1 MAPAKPRRLI
11 SSLSLPRRSTAP
23 GAVFLLQPNAQ
34 VCGDFFYPRSSL
46 CLLFLSSANPPRQ
59 NAMNTTASGFELAI
73 RALTTAQEYG
83 SVRG

>member
-11 SSLSLPRRSTAP
+11 SSLPLPRRSTAP

-34 VCGDFFYPRSSL
+34 VCGGFFYPRSSL
-46 CLLFLSSANPPRQ
+46 SPISFLRNPPRQ
-59 NAMNTTASGFELAI
+59 NAMNTAASGFELAI

-83 SVRG
+83 SERG